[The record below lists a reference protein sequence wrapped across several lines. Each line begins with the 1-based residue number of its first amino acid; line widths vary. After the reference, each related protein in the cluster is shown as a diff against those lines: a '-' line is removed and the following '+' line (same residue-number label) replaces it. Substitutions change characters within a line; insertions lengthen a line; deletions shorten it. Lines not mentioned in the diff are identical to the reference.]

1 MIISPIVSGVRQEED
16 LYVRLIDSVTKA
28 VSASHIM
35 LENKK
40 KFINTY
46 LKIWVLDEKNT
57 WAL

>member
-1 MIISPIVSGVRQEED
+1 MLIIILPIFISGVRQEED

-40 KFINTY
+40 ILSTH
-46 LKIWVLDEKNT
+46 I
-57 WAL
+57 

>member
-40 KFINTY
+40 IFINTY
-46 LKIWVLDEKNT
+46 LKM
-57 WAL
+57 